1 MRRLTLA
8 AFSAALVLSACSDQS
23 PTEPEIPPPAESF
36 GTTCT
41 VTRFPLPLALT
52 QIKTVFPTPRLKLE
66 ASLRAG
72 AIALLWN
79 TCHEKLAQRAALE
92 FVKWMGRQTLPTT
105 DAAKQAQTDLIVTIL
120 SGVGLLDLPPNT
132 SGGDDFGI
140 GLYDPTKTT
149 PQVFETNG
157 GTALT
162 ELLFGAFSEFTVI
175 VISRRPDDSDPLDF
189 DGNQFPPFFD
199 YNAINASGN
208 HFFENG
214 ETATIAFCQLPETE
228 GFEYPELADIKIGHN
243 KPTDPV
249 EFELLD
255 AEAVREELAARLN
268 CDALETAFAD
278 FGILQNLA
286 RATGRSLAPIA
297 RAIFMPA
304 PLQAATTAVG
314 YLGPISTK
322 PGSFS
327 PFGIVEFTEGEVI
340 GFGTELGSDNSGRH
354 FPGQVLRVCSDG
366 CFFPKF
372 RISDGEGT
380 LTTPTQL
387 SVELLPGESST
398 GTLGGDLTQTT
409 SATSPWAATFDDLT
423 ISGPGSYQLIVSALG
438 VAPHTTASFV
448 VTPTGLVLVPDG
460 LPPSDPE
467 NGPPP
472 PIFQPGSILSW
483 TDFGCEIECVV
494 RFPTVKLVAADV
506 EDGEAVG
513 GVPISVRLVRFTNDA
528 VEEFRGGSVTTVTT
542 TEDGYAVFDN
552 LRISTEG
559 LFVIGFDA
567 PGGGGLASGGIEVV
581 DATST
586 TSTRTLPSMI
596 SQ

>member
-8 AFSAALVLSACSDQS
+8 ALSAALVLSACGDQS
-23 PTEPEIPPPAESF
+23 PTEPNVPPPAETF
-36 GTTCT
+36 GNNCT
-41 VTRFPLPLALT
+41 VTRFPLNTALT
-52 QIKTVFPTPRLKLE
+52 QIKIVFPTARLRLE

-79 TCHEKLAQRAALE
+79 TCHEELAQKAALD

-105 DAAKQAQTDLIVTIL
+105 PAAKQAQNDLIITIL
-120 SGVGLLDLPPNT
+120 TGVGLLDVPPDA

-175 VISRRPDDSDPLDF
+175 VISRRPDNSNPLNF
-189 DGNQFPPFFD
+189 EGNQFPPFFD

-268 CDALETAFAD
+268 CDALETAFGN
-278 FGILQNLA
+278 FGGLQNLV

-327 PFGIVEFTEGEVI
+327 PFGVVEVAPITF
-340 GFGTELGSDNSGRH
+340 GSDPTWSGAQKVCLNPSNPANCPDGATLYMYEGGGWGADLSAI
-354 FPGQVLRVCSDG
+354 PGA
-366 CFFPKF
+366 FW
-372 RISDGEGT
+372 I
-380 LTTPTQL
+380 
-387 SVELLPGESST
+387 
-398 GTLGGDLTQTT
+398 
-409 SATSPWAATFDDLT
+409 WAA
-423 ISGPGSYQLIVSALG
+423 G
-438 VAPHTTASFV
+438 V
-448 VTPTGLVLVPDG
+448 
-460 LPPSDPE
+460 
-467 NGPPP
+467 
-472 PIFQPGSILSW
+472 
-483 TDFGCEIECVV
+483 
-494 RFPTVKLVAADV
+494 
-506 EDGEAVG
+506 
-513 GVPISVRLVRFTNDA
+513 
-528 VEEFRGGSVTTVTT
+528 
-542 TEDGYAVFDN
+542 
-552 LRISTEG
+552 
-559 LFVIGFDA
+559 
-567 PGGGGLASGGIEVV
+567 
-581 DATST
+581 TST
-586 TSTRTLPSMI
+586 TSPAYPAEFSFSKSFSLSGLPLTGSI
-596 SQ
+596 SVAADDYAQVIVNDEVVGAIGSLTDGALAGAAQSPLTTFDIGSFLVPGTNQITVRGANGNFGCGAGQYSCNPAGVVFGGWLGQAPVIID

>member
-327 PFGIVEFTEGEVI
+327 PFGIVEVASENPYQLEFTPNGDPGAGSESIREFEDGATIAWSCGIECSTYPTVRVVDAS
-340 GFGTELGSDNSGRH
+340 GFG
-354 FPGQVLRVCSDG
+354 
-366 CFFPKF
+366 
-372 RISDGEGT
+372 
-380 LTTPTQL
+380 
-387 SVELLPGESST
+387 
-398 GTLGGDLTQTT
+398 
-409 SATSPWAATFDDLT
+409 
-423 ISGPGSYQLIVSALG
+423 
-438 VAPHTTASFV
+438 
-448 VTPTGLVLVPDG
+448 
-460 LPPSDPE
+460 
-467 NGPPP
+467 
-472 PIFQPGSILSW
+472 
-483 TDFGCEIECVV
+483 
-494 RFPTVKLVAADV
+494 
-506 EDGEAVG
+506 VG
-513 GVPISVRLVRFTNDA
+513 GVEVTVTLVPQ
-528 VEEFRGGSVTTVTT
+528 EGLGGSFGEGSTLEATSQFGEGDEGTGFAHFS
-542 TEDGYAVFDN
+542 DLAVNLLFDESGN
-552 LRISTEG
+552 DRG
-559 LFVIGFDA
+559 LFNLVFHADGAD
-567 PGGGGLASGGIEVV
+567 P
-581 DATST
+581 
-586 TSTRTLPSMI
+586 LPSGTFEI
-596 SQ
+596 RTF